1 MLARLRRAIPA
12 VVLVAV
18 VACGPGNTSSGA
30 SGAAKPAAPAAAA
43 PTSGAAAAAPSG
55 STNAPASA
63 APAPVTIRYGQVT
76 ITAMFWGLWA
86 AEAKGLMQAEN
97 VTVEPTV
104 FRVSSDSTRALSSD
118 SVDMAGG
125 TATDSVVLAD
135 EQGNADIVIVSG
147 VLNKPTYS
155 LITGPAD
162 RTFADLKGKT
172 LAVSD
177 LKDGS
182 TILLQQM
189 LQMKGVQRSEYDIIQ
204 AGGTPDR
211 YAAVKSGGAAG
222 ALLTQPADFKAE
234 SEGFNN
240 LGLVS
245 DLIPDYQFTVNAVRR
260 GWAQQNADGL
270 VRFLR
275 AYAKGCQW
283 LYDPANKDEAIK
295 ILSDKLNSDED
306 SSQKTYDLL
315 LIHAQAIP
323 KAGELNMAGVQK
335 VLDIMVELDS
345 VPKPAPP
352 PSKYLDMSYL
362 DRARQ

>member
-1 MLARLRRAIPA
+1 MLATLRRAIPA
-12 VVLVAV
+12 LALVAI
-18 VACGPGNTSSGA
+18 VACGQGSTSSGA
-30 SGAAKPAAPAAAA
+30 SGAAKPAAPTTAAAPAGGAAPAAPGGQTSAPAAAA
-43 PTSGAAAAAPSG
+43 
-55 STNAPASA
+55 
-63 APAPVTIRYGQVT
+63 APVTIRYGQVT
-76 ITAMFWGLWA
+76 VTAMFWGLWA
-86 AEAKGLMQAEN
+86 AEAKGFMQAEN

-135 EQGNADIVIVSG
+135 EQGNADIIVVSG

-155 LITGPAD
+155 LITRPEVK
-162 RTFADLKGKT
+162 TFTDLRGKT

-189 LQMKGVQRSEYDIIQ
+189 LQMKGVPRTEYDIIQ

-260 GWAQQNADGL
+260 AWAQQNADGL

-295 ILSDKLNSDED
+295 ILSDKLSSDQE

-315 LIHAQAIP
+315 ITHAQAIP
-323 KAGELNMAGVQK
+323 KAGEVNMAGVQK
-335 VLDIMVELDS
+335 VLDIMGELDN
-345 VPKPAPP
+345 VPKPVPP

-362 DRARQ
+362 ERARQ

>member
-1 MLARLRRAIPA
+1 MLTRLRRAIPV

-43 PTSGAAAAAPSG
+43 PPSGAAPSG
-55 STNAPASA
+55 PTSAPAGAPA
-63 APAPVTIRYGQVT
+63 APLTIRYGQVT
-76 ITAMFWGLWA
+76 VTAMFWGLWA
-86 AEAKGLMQAEN
+86 AEAKGFMQAEN
-97 VTVEPTV
+97 VTVEPIV

-125 TATDSVVLAD
+125 TATDSVILAN
-135 EQGNADIVIVSG
+135 EQGNADIAIVSG

-155 LITGPAD
+155 LITNPAF

-172 LAVSD
+172 FAVSD

-211 YAAVKSGGAAG
+211 YAAVKSGGAVG

-234 SEGFNN
+234 SEGLNN

-260 GWAQQNADGL
+260 GWAGALPPRLCAGL
-270 VRFLR
+270 PVALR
-275 AYAKGCQW
+275 PSEQGRGDQ
-283 LYDPANKDEAIK
+283 
-295 ILSDKLNSDED
+295 D
-306 SSQKTYDLL
+306 S
-315 LIHAQAIP
+315 
-323 KAGELNMAGVQK
+323 E
-335 VLDIMVELDS
+335 
-345 VPKPAPP
+345 
-352 PSKYLDMSYL
+352 
-362 DRARQ
+362 R